1 MELEGYYADA
11 AVTVGVPPI
20 SDEARRLIECVEA
33 AFQRAAKV
41 ARAGERLS
49 HVGGTVE
56 AEVMRRGFKVLRDLC
71 GHGIGRSIH
80 EEPSV
85 VNHYQ
90 PLDRTRL
97 TSGLVIA
104 LEPIV
109 SVSAN
114 RTRSAS
120 DGWTITSLDG
130 SLTAHYEHT
139 LVITKGHPL
148 LLTAA

>member
-1 MELEGYYADA
+1 
-11 AVTVGVPPI
+11 
-20 SDEARRLIECVEA
+20 
-33 AFQRAAKV
+33 
-41 ARAGERLS
+41 
-49 HVGGTVE
+49 
-56 AEVMRRGFKVLRDLC
+56 MRRGFKVLRDLC

-90 PLDRTRL
+90 PLDRRRL